1 MIVHVVV
8 VGVRSSG
15 VDTRFVVDGVIGEDA
30 RVFGE
35 VGAGSVLLVRL

>member
-15 VDTRFVVDGVIGEDA
+15 VDTRFVGDGVVGEDA
-30 RVFGE
+30 RVVGE
-35 VGAGSVLLVRL
+35 DGAGSMLLVRL